1 MNDIRTYVAR
11 VGGELWAMDAVQ
23 VVVARRALHHG
34 LNRAAATS
42 NLLRNEPE
50 RDRGESKLVL
60 REGVLGG
67 VSGGDCTSRSI
78 LTRRLSVS
86 TSDCSAATVLSV
98 FVSLSLSIFS
108 KVRFRADTRC
118 VALLGVSWLSLSL
131 RFVSRSSCFC
141 FNTDFPS
148 ALWSSYIKE

>member
-1 MNDIRTYVAR
+1 MGY
-11 VGGELWAMDAVQ
+11 
-23 VVVARRALHHG
+23 G
-34 LNRAAATS
+34 LKRAAATS

-78 LTRRLSVS
+78 LTRRRSVS
-86 TSDCSAATVLSV
+86 TSDCNAATVLSV

-108 KVRFRADTRC
+108 NVRFRADTRC
-118 VALLGVSWLSLSL
+118 VALLGVDSTRLSL
-131 RFVSRSSCFC
+131 RWVSRSSCFC
-141 FNTDFPS
+141 FRTDFPS
-148 ALWSSYIKE
+148 ALWSSYMKE